1 VPDNIKNFE
10 SQLRRLGAMFD
21 WSHQVNTTEPEYYRW
36 TQWIFIQLYRAGLA
50 YQKDAPV
57 NWCPSCKTVLADEQA
72 EGGYCERCNATVD
85 IRSMR
90 QWFFRIT
97 AYAQKL
103 LDNLD
108 WIDWSSATKN
118 AQRRWIGR
126 SSGAEVTFSVAG
138 QDESIVVFTTRPDTI
153 WGATYMVLAPEHS
166 LVGGLT
172 TPEQTSEVQAYIQ
185 AARVKTPIERE
196 DLTTEKSGVFTG
208 SYAINP
214 ANQER
219 IPIWIADY
227 VLMAYGT
234 GAIMAVP
241 AHDAHDFE
249 FATRFGLPIVQVIS
263 PDGQIHEPSEAY
275 VGDGKLVNSE
285 SFNGTSSQEAI
296 LKVTD
301 WLVGKDSARH
311 KVNYRLHDW
320 CISRQRYW
328 GPPIPMIHCED
339 CGVHPVPEDQLPVLL
354 PFVEDFVPDG
364 SGKSPLAGQGAFAKT
379 TCPGCGRP
387 ARRETDVSDN
397 FLDSAWF
404 FFRYPSSDRGDVPFD
419 RQLTEKW
426 LPVNM
431 YIGGN
436 EHAVLH
442 LMYTRFLTMALKDI
456 GLIGFEEPFKCFRAH
471 GMIIKDGAKMS
482 KSKGNVINPD
492 AFIERYGA
500 DTLRSYLMFL
510 GPYREGGD
518 FSDTGIIGIRRFI
531 ERLWRYVVETEFLD
545 DPITD
550 PALLSLLHKKT
561 KKVSDDIAELRYNT
575 AIAALMELL
584 NGLLSQNHH
593 RRQSAM
599 TLLQLTAPFAPFVTH
614 ELWERLGNE
623 GLISDAPW
631 PSYDEELI
639 REESGEF
646 VIQING
652 KIRDRLQLPA
662 DASQPEVERVSFESA
677 RIQQLTEG
685 KTILKT
691 IFVPGKLLNIVVK
704 G

>member
-1 VPDNIKNFE
+1 
-10 SQLRRLGAMFD
+10 
-21 WSHQVNTTEPEYYRW
+21 
-36 TQWIFIQLYRAGLA
+36 
-50 YQKDAPV
+50 
-57 NWCPSCKTVLADEQA
+57 
-72 EGGYCERCNATVD
+72 
-85 IRSMR
+85 
-90 QWFFRIT
+90 
-97 AYAQKL
+97 
-103 LDNLD
+103 
-108 WIDWSSATKN
+108 
-118 AQRRWIGR
+118 
-126 SSGAEVTFSVAG
+126 
-138 QDESIVVFTTRPDTI
+138 
-153 WGATYMVLAPEHS
+153 
-166 LVGGLT
+166 
-172 TPEQTSEVQAYIQ
+172 
-185 AARVKTPIERE
+185 
-196 DLTTEKSGVFTG
+196 
-208 SYAINP
+208 
-214 ANQER
+214 
-219 IPIWIADY
+219 
-227 VLMAYGT
+227 
-234 GAIMAVP
+234 
-241 AHDAHDFE
+241 
-249 FATRFGLPIVQVIS
+249 
-263 PDGQIHEPSEAY
+263 
-275 VGDGKLVNSE
+275 
-285 SFNGTSSQEAI
+285 
-296 LKVTD
+296 
-301 WLVGKDSARH
+301 
-311 KVNYRLHDW
+311 
-320 CISRQRYW
+320 
-328 GPPIPMIHCED
+328 
-339 CGVHPVPEDQLPVLL
+339 
-354 PFVEDFVPDG
+354 
-364 SGKSPLAGQGAFAKT
+364 
-379 TCPGCGRP
+379 
-387 ARRETDVSDN
+387 VSDN